1 MKNTRTNSEWVMGLG
16 FRDDETIEALRS
28 SLMGAAIVYLRKR
41 LPEWN
46 ASDIRCLAEDL
57 AQDATMQVLG
67 NLSGF
72 RGDSKF
78 TTWAYSFVI
87 NLAAHDL
94 TLKRH
99 GNIRIDDKKD
109 PMRYLASLLREQQT
123 ATAENLAERRNI
135 LEIISGI
142 IESLPE
148 RQRKAVIGVCLKQL
162 PVATVAESIG
172 LKDNNNAFYR
182 LLHEARVNIL
192 VGLKKKYLTLGDIYA
207 TFER

>member
-1 MKNTRTNSEWVMGLG
+1 MGLG

-57 AQDATMQVLG
+57 AQDATMQVLD

-72 RGDSKF
+72 RGASKF

-94 TLKRH
+94 TLRRH

-109 PMRYLASLLREQQT
+109 PMRYLASLLRGQS
-123 ATAENLAERRNI
+123 ADAENLAERRNI

-142 IESLPE
+142 IESFPE

-162 PVATVAESIG
+162 PAQTVAESVGLNTNALYKCLHDARIKILAG
-172 LKDNNNAFYR
+172 LKS
-182 LLHEARVNIL
+182 
-192 VGLKKKYLTLGDIYA
+192 KYLTLGDIYA
-207 TFER
+207 TFEE

>member
-1 MKNTRTNSEWVMGLG
+1 MQSQTRSNAEWIHDLG

-28 SLMGAAIVYLRKR
+28 SLMGAAILYLHKK

-46 ASDIRCLAEDL
+46 VSDIRCLAEDL
-57 AQDATMQVLG
+57 AQDATMQVLN

-94 TLKRH
+94 TLRRH

-109 PMRYLASLLREQQT
+109 PMRYLASLLHGQS
-123 ATAENLAERRNI
+123 ADAENLAERRNI

-142 IESLPE
+142 IEGLPE
-148 RQRKAVIGVCLKQL
+148 RQRKAIIGACLKQL

-192 VGLKKKYLTLGDIYA
+192 AGLKKKYLTLGDIYA
-207 TFER
+207 TFEE

>member
-1 MKNTRTNSEWVMGLG
+1 MKSQTRSNAEWIHDLG

-28 SLMGAAIVYLRKR
+28 SLMGAAILYLHKK

-46 ASDIRCLAEDL
+46 VSDIRCLAEDL
-57 AQDATMQVLG
+57 AQDATMQVLN

-109 PMRYLASLLREQQT
+109 PMRYLASLLRGQS
-123 ATAENLAERRNI
+123 ADAENLAERRNI

-142 IESLPE
+142 IEGLPE
-148 RQRKAVIGVCLKQL
+148 KHRKVVIGVCLKQL
-162 PVATVAESIG
+162 PAQTVAESVGLNTNALYKCLHDARIKILAG
-172 LKDNNNAFYR
+172 LK
-182 LLHEARVNIL
+182 
-192 VGLKKKYLTLGDIYA
+192 GKYLTLGDIYA
-207 TFER
+207 TFEE

>member
-1 MKNTRTNSEWVMGLG
+1 MRTNKSNSEWIMGLG
-16 FRDDETIEALRS
+16 FRDDTTIESLRS
-28 SLMGAAIVYLRKR
+28 LLLGAAIVYLNKR

-46 ASDIRCLAEDL
+46 GTDIRCLAEDL
-57 AQDATMQVLG
+57 AQDATMQILD

-78 TTWAYSFVI
+78 TTWACSFVI
-87 NLAAHDL
+87 NLAAHEL
-94 TLKRH
+94 TLKRY

-109 PMRYLASLLREQQT
+109 PMRYLTSLLHSRDKQI
-123 ATAENLAERRNI
+123 TAENMAERRDI

-172 LKDNNNAFYR
+172 LNNNALYKC
-182 LLHEARVNIL
+182 LHDARVNIL
-192 VGLKKKYLTLGDIYA
+192 AGLKSKYLTLGDIYA
-207 TFER
+207 TFED

>member
-1 MKNTRTNSEWVMGLG
+1 MKNTRTNQEWIMGLG

-28 SLMGAAIVYLRKR
+28 SLMGAAIVYLRKM

-57 AQDATMQVLG
+57 AQDATMQVLD

-78 TTWAYSFVI
+78 TTWAYSFVV

-94 TLKRH
+94 TLRRH

-109 PMRYLASLLREQQT
+109 PMRYLASLLREQKT

-162 PVATVAESIG
+162 PAQIVAESVG
-172 LKDNNNAFYR
+172 LNANALYKC
-182 LLHEARVNIL
+182 LHDARVTIL
-192 VGLKKKYLTLGDIYA
+192 AKLKSKYLTLGDIYA
-207 TFER
+207 TFED

>member
-1 MKNTRTNSEWVMGLG
+1 MQSQTRSNAEWIHDLG

-28 SLMGAAIVYLRKR
+28 SLMGAAILYLHKK

-46 ASDIRCLAEDL
+46 VSDIRCLAEDL
-57 AQDATMQVLG
+57 AQDATMQVLN

-94 TLKRH
+94 TLRRH

-109 PMRYLASLLREQQT
+109 PMRYLASLLRGQS
-123 ATAENLAERRNI
+123 ADAENLAERRNI

-142 IESLPE
+142 IEKLPE

-162 PVATVAESIG
+162 PAQAVAESVG
-172 LKDNNNAFYR
+172 LNTNALYKC
-182 LLHEARVNIL
+182 LHDARVTIL
-192 VGLKKKYLTLGDIYA
+192 AKLKSKYLTLGDIYA
-207 TFER
+207 TFEE

>member
-1 MKNTRTNSEWVMGLG
+1 MRINKDNSEWMLELG
-16 FRDDETIEALRS
+16 FRDDTTVESLRS
-28 SLMGAAIVYLRKR
+28 LLLGAAIVYLHKR

-46 ASDIRCLAEDL
+46 GTDIRCLAEDL
-57 AQDATMQVLG
+57 AQDATMQVLD

-78 TTWAYSFVI
+78 TTWACSFVI
-87 NLAAHDL
+87 NLAAHEL

-109 PMRYLASLLREQQT
+109 PMRYLASLLRGQT
-123 ATAENLAERRNI
+123 EDAENLAERRNI

-142 IESLPE
+142 IEKLPE

-162 PVATVAESIG
+162 PVSAVAESMG
-172 LKDNNNAFYR
+172 MNNNALYKC
-182 LLHEARVNIL
+182 LHDSRVKIL
-192 VGLKKKYLTLGDIYA
+192 AGLKAKYLTLGDIYA
-207 TFER
+207 TFED

>member
-1 MKNTRTNSEWVMGLG
+1 MQGQTRKNAEWIHGLG
-16 FRDDETIEALRS
+16 FRDNETIESLRHL
-28 SLMGAAIVYLRKR
+28 LMGAAIVYLHKK

-46 ASDIRCLAEDL
+46 TTDIRCLAEDL
-57 AQDATMQVLG
+57 AQDATMQVLNG
-67 NLSGF
+67 LSGF

-87 NLAAHDL
+87 NLAAHEL

-109 PMRYLASLLREQQT
+109 PMRYLASLLHGQS
-123 ATAENLAERRNI
+123 ADAENLAERRNI

-142 IESLPE
+142 IEGLPE
-148 RQRKAVIGVCLKQL
+148 RQRKAIIGACLKQL

-192 VGLKKKYLTLGDIYA
+192 AGLKKKYLTLGDIYA
-207 TFER
+207 TFEE

>member
-1 MKNTRTNSEWVMGLG
+1 MQSQTRSNAEWIHDLG

-28 SLMGAAIVYLRKR
+28 SLMGAAIVYLHKK

-87 NLAAHDL
+87 NLAAHEL

-109 PMRYLASLLREQQT
+109 PMRYLASLLRGQS
-123 ATAENLAERRNI
+123 ADAENLAERRNI

-142 IESLPE
+142 IEKLPE
-148 RQRKAVIGVCLKQL
+148 QQRKVVIGICLKQL
-162 PVATVAESIG
+162 PASVVAESVGLNTNALYKCLHDARVKILAG
-172 LKDNNNAFYR
+172 LKS
-182 LLHEARVNIL
+182 
-192 VGLKKKYLTLGDIYA
+192 KYLTLGDIYA
-207 TFER
+207 TFEE

>member
-1 MKNTRTNSEWVMGLG
+1 MQNTRTNQEWVMGLG

-41 LPEWN
+41 LQEWN

-57 AQDATMQVLG
+57 AQDATMQVLD

-87 NLAAHDL
+87 NFAAHEL
-94 TLKRH
+94 TLKKY

-109 PMRYLASLLREQQT
+109 PMRYLSSLLHGQS
-123 ATAENLAERRNI
+123 ADAENLAERHNI

-142 IESLPE
+142 IEKLPE

-162 PVATVAESIG
+162 PAQTVAESVG
-172 LKDNNNAFYR
+172 LNTNALYKC
-182 LLHEARVNIL
+182 LHDARVTIL
-192 VGLKKKYLTLGDIYA
+192 AKLKSKYLTLGDIYA
-207 TFER
+207 TFEE

>member
-1 MKNTRTNSEWVMGLG
+1 
-16 FRDDETIEALRS
+16 
-28 SLMGAAIVYLRKR
+28 
-41 LPEWN
+41 
-46 ASDIRCLAEDL
+46 
-57 AQDATMQVLG
+57 MQVLD

-109 PMRYLASLLREQQT
+109 PMRYLASLLHGQS
-123 ATAENLAERRNI
+123 ADAENLAERRNI

-192 VGLKKKYLTLGDIYA
+192 AGLKKKYLTLGDIYA
-207 TFER
+207 TFEE

>member
-1 MKNTRTNSEWVMGLG
+1 MRRLFITTKARK
-16 FRDDETIEALRS
+16 
-28 SLMGAAIVYLRKR
+28 IVK
-41 LPEWN
+41 
-46 ASDIRCLAEDL
+46 DL
-57 AQDATMQVLG
+57 HCG
-67 NLSGF
+67 I

-87 NLAAHDL
+87 NLAAHEL

-109 PMRYLASLLREQQT
+109 PMRYLASLLHGQS
-123 ATAENLAERRNI
+123 ADAENLAERRNI

-142 IESLPE
+142 IEGLPE
-148 RQRKAVIGVCLKQL
+148 RQRKAIIGACLKQL